1 MNGLKCWLGVMM
13 AFGLVGPV
21 GAQTPCMPEA
31 FSVDMAT
38 PVSSRINW
46 VGDPVQAILVQ
57 PLLLPDNTTLPAG
70 ALLKGK
76 VLDVKA
82 SERSKS
88 GVIKLVFD
96 IRSEAKAVG
105 LYSAKIDTQ
114 DGWLRQADQ
123 NTPVWQVNPNHST
136 RLLNQRIQQRLGSN
150 RAVWASVL
158 GINENFIPNPTSDD
172 FMVRYNRNDVLVGA
186 GDTLKLQLN
195 CP

>member
-1 MNGLKCWLGVMM
+1 MNLLKCFLVLIALGFVFP
-13 AFGLVGPV
+13 AE
-21 GAQTPCMPEA
+21 AQTPCVHEA

-46 VGDPVQAILVQ
+46 VGDPVQAILVE
-57 PLLLPDNTTLPAG
+57 PLVLPDNTTLPAG

-82 SERSKS
+82 SERAKS
-88 GVIKLVFD
+88 GVIRLVFE
-96 IRSEAKAVG
+96 IKTEARAVG

-114 DGWLRQADQ
+114 DGWLRQTDQ
-123 NTPVWQVNPNHST
+123 NTSVWQVNPNHST
-136 RLLNQRIQQRLGSN
+136 RLLNQRIQQRLGSD

-158 GINENFIPNPTSDD
+158 GINENFIPNPNSDA

>member
-1 MNGLKCWLGVMM
+1 MNVLKCFLIGM
-13 AFGLVGPV
+13 ALCVVSPV
-21 GAQTPCMPEA
+21 DAQTPCIPQV

-46 VGDPVQAILVQ
+46 VGDPVQAVLVQ
-57 PLLLPDNTTLPAG
+57 PLPLPDNTILPAG
-70 ALLKGK
+70 AVLKGK

-82 SERSKS
+82 SERSKP
-88 GVIKLVFD
+88 GLIKLVFG
-96 IRSEAKAVG
+96 ITKETKTVG
-105 LYSAKIDTQ
+105 LFSAQINTQ
-114 DGWLRQADQ
+114 DGWLRQTDQ
-123 NTPVWQVNPNHST
+123 NTLVWQVNPNHST
-136 RLLNQRIQQRLGSN
+136 RLLNQRIQQRLGSD

-158 GINENFIPNPTSDD
+158 GINENFIPNPTSDA